1 LSGRRTPPTALA
13 IAESILGSPRFSAVL
28 TTVSVGTAVFSYSI
42 RQMMGWAGLTAI
54 LGALVVLTMLSL
66 ASQWSNI
73 GWRALVPISLLTF
86 VVWTGLSLLWSQN
99 QWLSLAGLTHF
110 AAFTVF
116 AIYVA
121 LVRDT
126 IQVVRAFGD
135 VFRAV
140 LVISIGLEI
149 LSGVLIDAP
158 IRFLGITGRLD
169 VLGPIEGIVGS
180 RNQLGVIIVL
190 ALITFA
196 TEARTQSVSRGTA
209 TWSLL
214 LGSLMLLLTQSPVA
228 LGMAVG
234 VAAATGVL
242 FLLRRVPSGKRR
254 YWQLAT
260 LAFAIAVAVA
270 AWAAR
275 GPVVASLNGGGELDY
290 RLRVWRQ
297 VWDLV
302 SFHNIEG
309 WGWVG
314 SWPREILPYSAV
326 IGSGGRVPHSA
337 SNGFLDVW
345 FQLGLVG
352 LAIFVGFLGLA
363 FVRSWLLASRR
374 RSIVFAWPALVL
386 LALILSGLAESLIL
400 VEFGWLTLVVC
411 SVKAARELSW
421 RIAFDRARADD
432 QLPRDA

>member
-1 LSGRRTPPTALA
+1 LSAKRTPPTALNVG
-13 IAESILGSPRFSAVL
+13 ESILGSPRFSAAL
-28 TTVSVGTAVFSYSI
+28 TTAAIGTAVFSFAI
-42 RQMMGWAGLTAI
+42 RQTIGGAGLAAI
-54 LGALVVLTMLSL
+54 ISSLVLLTMLSL
-66 ASQWSNI
+66 AAQWTNI
-73 GWRALVPISLLTF
+73 GPRALVPISLLTF
-86 VVWTGLSLLWSQN
+86 VVWAGLSLLWSQYE
-99 QWLSLAGLTHF
+99 WITLAGLAYF
-110 AAFTVF
+110 ATFTVL

-126 IQVVRAFGD
+126 IQIVRSFGD

-140 LVISIGLEI
+140 LVVSIGLEI
-149 LSGVLIDAP
+149 FSGLLIDAP

-169 VLGPIEGIVGS
+169 VLGPIEGILGS
-180 RNQLGVIIVL
+180 RNQLGVIIVI

-196 TEARTQSVSRGTA
+196 TESRTRSVARGTA
-209 TWSLL
+209 TWSIV
-214 LGSLMLLLTQSPVA
+214 LGSAMLLLTQSPVA
-228 LGMAVG
+228 IGIAVV
-234 VAAATGVL
+234 VAIATGTL
-242 FLLRRVPSGKRR
+242 YLLRRVPSGKRR

-260 LAFAIAVAVA
+260 LAFVALVAVA
-270 AWAAR
+270 AWTVR
-275 GPVVASLNGGGELDY
+275 GGIVSALNGDGELDY
-290 RLRVWRQ
+290 RLRVWGQ

-314 SWPREILPYSAV
+314 SWPRGILPYSAV
-326 IGSGGRVPHSA
+326 VGSVGREPFTA

-352 LAIFVGFLGLA
+352 LAVFIGFLGLT

-386 LALILSGLAESLIL
+386 VALILSGLAESLFL
-400 VEFGWLTLVVC
+400 VEFGWLTVVVC

-421 RIAFDRARADD
+421 RTAFEAAKREP
-432 QLPRDA
+432 LPHES

>member
-1 LSGRRTPPTALA
+1 MSAKSAPPTSWA

-28 TTVSVGTAVFSYSI
+28 TTVSIGTAVFSYSI
-42 RQMMGWAGLTAI
+42 RQTMGWAGLTAI
-54 LGALVVLTMLSL
+54 LGALVVFTMLSL

-86 VVWTGLSLLWSQN
+86 VLWAGLSILWSQY

-110 AAFTVF
+110 AAFTVL

-126 IQVVRAFGD
+126 IQVVRSFGD

-140 LVISIGLEI
+140 LVVSIALEI
-149 LSGVLIDAP
+149 FSGVLIDAP

-180 RNQLGVIIVL
+180 RNQLGIIAVI

-196 TEARTQSVSRGTA
+196 TEARTQSVGRGTA
-209 TWSLL
+209 TWSIL
-214 LGSLMLLLTQSPVA
+214 LGSAMLLLTQSPVA
-228 LGMAVG
+228 IGIALV
-234 VAAATGVL
+234 VAIATAIL
-242 FLLRRVPSGKRR
+242 FALRRVPSGTRR

-260 LAFAIAVAVA
+260 LAFVAAVAVV
-270 AWAAR
+270 AWATR

-326 IGSGGRVPHSA
+326 MGSGGRVPHSA

-374 RSIVFAWPALVL
+374 RSVVFAWPALVL

-400 VEFGWLTLVVC
+400 VEFGWLTIVVC

-421 RIAFDRARADD
+421 RTAFDAAKRES
-432 QLPRDA
+432 LPHNS